1 MQVIKLKVKDS
12 IYEKL
17 IVLLG
22 KFNKDE
28 VEIIHDDIEFRLNQK
43 YLEIELN
50 EILDGKARFINI
62 DEAEKQLDAFLKEN
76 DNNI

>member
-17 IVLLG
+17 IWLLS

-28 VEIIHDDIEFRLNQK
+28 VEIIHDNKEFRLNQK
-43 YLEIELN
+43 YLEMELK
-50 EILDGKARFINI
+50 EILEGKAKFIDI
-62 DEAEKQLDAFLKEN
+62 DDAEKQLDDLLKGNEN
-76 DNNI
+76 SI

>member
-17 IVLLG
+17 IALLG

-28 VEIIHDDIEFRLNQK
+28 VEIIHDDKEFRLNQK

-50 EILDGKARFINI
+50 EILDGKARFIDI

>member
-17 IVLLG
+17 IGLLG

-28 VEIIHDDIEFRLNQK
+28 VEIIHDDKEFRLNQK
-43 YLEIELN
+43 YLEIELK
-50 EILDGKARFINI
+50 EILDGKAKLI
-62 DEAEKQLDAFLKEN
+62 DIDDAEKQLDAFLKEN

>member
-17 IVLLG
+17 IGLLG

-28 VEIIHDDIEFRLNQK
+28 VEIIHDDKEGKNASVKKKVEYFIKNNSFD
-43 YLEIELN
+43 LN
-50 EILDGKARFINI
+50 EL
-62 DEAEKQLDAFLKEN
+62 E
-76 DNNI
+76 

>member
-17 IVLLG
+17 IWFLS

-28 VEIIHDDIEFRLNQK
+28 VEIIHDDKEFRLNQK
-43 YLEIELN
+43 YLEMELK
-50 EILDGKARFINI
+50 EILEGKAKFIDI
-62 DEAEKQLDAFLKEN
+62 DDAEKQLDDLLKGNEN
-76 DNNI
+76 SI

>member
-17 IVLLG
+17 IGLLG

-28 VEIIHDDIEFRLNQK
+28 VEIIHDDKEFRLNQK

-50 EILDGKARFINI
+50 EILDGKARFIDI
-62 DEAEKQLDAFLKEN
+62 DEAEKQLDALLKEN

>member
-17 IVLLG
+17 IALLG

-28 VEIIHDDIEFRLNQK
+28 VEIIHDDKEFRLNQK
-43 YLEIELN
+43 YLEIELK
-50 EILDGKARFINI
+50 EILDGKAKLI
-62 DEAEKQLDAFLKEN
+62 DIDDAEKQLDAFLKEN